1 MDIERA
7 FFRLKLFFYLKDRGE
22 ETNSFSSDDDAD
34 RASPN
39 AEGVIHGFKDEK
51 EIDDEEALED
61 GEEE

>member
-39 AEGVIHGFKDEK
+39 VEGIIHGFEDEK
-51 EIDDEEALED
+51 EIDNEASED